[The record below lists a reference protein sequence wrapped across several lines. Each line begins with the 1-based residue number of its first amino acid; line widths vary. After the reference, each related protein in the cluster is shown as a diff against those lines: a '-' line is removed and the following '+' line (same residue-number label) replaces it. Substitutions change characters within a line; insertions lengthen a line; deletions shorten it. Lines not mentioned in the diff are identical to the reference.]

1 MDFVPNDILEVATAF
16 ATLDVDA
23 RVQLEET
30 IVTAL
35 AYGRQ
40 NGNVSFEDASDNTIT
55 GNNAVR
61 IREKLIPAVES
72 FADKIERD
80 LIQPAAEDLAT
91 EIDRLRSLVGL
102 QPRGP
107 R

>member
-1 MDFVPNDILEVATAF
+1 MDFVLNDILEVATAF

-40 NGNVSFEDASDNTIT
+40 NGNVSFEDASDNGRI
-55 GNNAVR
+55 NN
-61 IREKLIPAVES
+61 K
-72 FADKIERD
+72 
-80 LIQPAAEDLAT
+80 
-91 EIDRLRSLVGL
+91 
-102 QPRGP
+102 
-107 R
+107 